1 MQFCKVDEWKRSN
14 PTDGYFFPE
23 GNDIK
28 LNLEKALPKS
38 WSRIADKDAKFKDS
52 LVTFSF
58 DRRLFIHKTDVICR
72 YNDYFVEFYDDDK
85 ELPTAYMYLKNQ
97 IDSID
102 RALTITEF
110 LTIVNRRFFRDTNIK
125 NNIYRMV
132 DDNYDIDVTVDAVS
146 GRVFD
151 GPYDFTNDEAK
162 QLLAVSV
169 FMKMITPLASQYM
182 ITTKLY
188 TDDDLKNVITD
199 IFVEVLYKVGSR
211 SEDDEE
217 NMDDVDLLL
226 KKLYK
231 FTSDNISRHYNVHNP
246 LWIQQ
251 AALRGVTEHSHTD
264 TILIKHL
271 LGNNMFK
278 FQFDDNIMSFL
289 KSVVETQL
297 RCTINKIRY
306 KVTPTMVDN
315 VKDFNGL
322 SEIDKLE
329 QSMTKI
335 DESQIIRCSKSLPD
349 AIERFKRTVGPISDE
364 EIQYYLNNFDCT
376 SVFHDMLIKN
386 FFAST
391 FGGFTE
397 LKSKSLDQYMQLLII
412 AKRLCAMNGTT
423 QVQHL
428 LSSVIKGRTSA
439 RLLQSANDINKLEAD
454 ETYKKL
460 TTEKY
465 GTLMSYNK
473 NRIREILSFVLNNVF
488 VYVEYEDQHLTGEE
502 IIFDRD
508 IIGKELL
515 EFIDNI

>member
-1 MQFCKVDEWKRSN
+1 MQFCRVDEWQREN
-14 PTDGYFFPE
+14 PLDGYFFTE

-38 WSRIADKDAKFKDS
+38 YSRIANRDSKFKDT

-58 DRRLFIHKTDVICR
+58 DKRLFIHKTDLICR

-97 IDSID
+97 IDSVD

-125 NNIYRMV
+125 QNIYRMV
-132 DDNYDIDVTVDAVS
+132 DDNYNIDVTVDAVS
-146 GRVFD
+146 GRIFD
-151 GPYDFTNDEAK
+151 GPFDFTNDEAK
-162 QLLAVSV
+162 QLLAVSI
-169 FMKMITPLASQYM
+169 FMKMIIPLASQYTL
-182 ITTKLY
+182 TTKLY
-188 TDDDLKNVITD
+188 TDDELKNILTD
-199 IFVEVLYKVGSR
+199 VFVEVLYKVGTR
-211 SEDDEE
+211 FNDDDE
-217 NMDDVDLLL
+217 DDVDLML

-231 FTSDNISRHYNVHNP
+231 FTSDNISRHHNVHNP
-246 LWIQQ
+246 LWVQQ

-278 FQFDDNIMSFL
+278 FNFSDNIMSFL

-306 KVTPTMVDN
+306 KVTPTMVDT

-329 QSMTKI
+329 QSMVKI
-335 DESQIIRCSKSLPD
+335 DESQIIRCAKSLPD
-349 AIERFKRTVGPISDE
+349 AIERFIRQVGPITDE
-364 EIQYYLNNFDCT
+364 EIEYYLNNFDCT

-386 FFAST
+386 YFAST

-397 LKSKSLDQYMQLLII
+397 LKSKSLEQYIQLLII
-412 AKRLCAMNGTT
+412 AKRLCEMNGTT
-423 QVQHL
+423 QIQYL

-460 TTEKY
+460 VTEKY
-465 GTLMSYNK
+465 STLMSYNK

-488 VYVEYEDQHLTGEE
+488 TYVEYKDQELLGQE
-502 IIFDRD
+502 IVFDRD